1 MQEVEDTQM
10 RVREK
15 EARKQELLEIIQ
27 REMERRSYGN
37 GVKEGQVVEQDG
49 NSADGKIKKR
59 WNNNKMW
66 FFSALFLVETNEKKI

>member
-59 WNNNKMW
+59 
-66 FFSALFLVETNEKKI
+66 

>member
-27 REMERRSYGN
+27 REMKRRSYGN

-49 NSADGKIKKR
+49 NSADGKIKK
-59 WNNNKMW
+59 
-66 FFSALFLVETNEKKI
+66 